1 MSELSNRTKDWF
13 SSQNKKFTNSFN
25 KENLVGT
32 TTTGLGILGNTISS
46 ASKLSQTAD
55 TSSLEAEIQ
64 DVKNFN
70 PSAFNNNSLLN
81 EWSNRNVLDR
91 VSYDEIRG
99 LQGSDIGSSIASNTL
114 SGVTQGASAGGLWG
128 GLIGG
133 AISAIDSGIGALI
146 GHNKTLDEQRRLNKE
161 IEQANKATT
170 ESFQHRASEIDTN
183 QDYNLLANYSAY
195 GGPIHI
201 DKNKIGSFTRE
212 ADKRGLGIQEFANK
226 VLAHKNNYSTSMV
239 KKANFAINASKWYDA
254 GGSLE
259 EDLSPEDFIS
269 QKINEKR
276 IAALDKS
283 RNRTSIRVPK
293 IPNSQTKEQWNTS
306 RDLLTDSYEEE
317 IRKAKSA
324 GNLRLAKDLQEYL
337 DKQLAE
343 EYKPLVLGPNC
354 MYNAGDCYGL
364 NIPGNLT
371 FATKHKELGFKKVS
385 NDNLEPGDL
394 VQDVRNGYP
403 RHAMIYDSKD
413 NEGNLLF
420 NYARGYTIPEAAY
433 DMKYNYVKQGKYPM
447 DNYDVYRY
455 VGTPADSTQWVNEY
469 NEMYNNKKAK
479 GGPLKDSEYY
489 SIMERVAKDNYK
501 KWGFKNSDEALAH
514 ALNDNTYNYRGYYS
528 KYPKSKANADTHWT
542 DEFKTVYHP
551 TFSNK
556 SVYSGKV
563 SQYNPEGLVGGS
575 WDGETFIPADWQ
587 NKKAEGGNLFTNG
600 VTTIGNGGTHEQ
612 NPHQGIQL
620 GVDTQGIPNLVEEG
634 EVIWNDY
641 VFSNRIK
648 VPKKLQDKYKVK
660 NLTFAEAVKKLQK
673 ESEERPNDPISKN
686 TLTSLLT
693 SLQEEQE
700 QIRMKKE
707 INKLNKQYAHGGKLG
722 NLFSGL
728 GPQNNTLD
736 KSDSVEPLD
745 PIKKGA
751 SWLRYAPVVG
761 STIGLMESAL
771 STPDYTHANAI
782 ERAARNASRYTPVGF
797 TPIMNY
803 MQYNPFDKNYY
814 TNKLQSES
822 GATRRAITNMGGP
835 SRQAALLA
843 ADYNAQ
849 TKLGELFRQAEEYNL
864 NQRQKVDEFNR
875 ATNMFNK
882 EKGIQV
888 ALANQNQE
896 AAGKQLGLQG
906 IMASANMRE
915 NMDTARAQSIAQNTS
930 NLFTNLGNIGQD
942 EANRDMQKFYLRTTG
957 TNLPLN
963 EYASIFGI
971 QDAKKEAAKRGYT
984 PSQITTLFSKY

>member
-91 VSYDEIRG
+91 VSYDEIRS
-99 LQGSDIGSSIASNTL
+99 LQGSDIGSSIANNTL

-133 AISAIDSGIGALI
+133 AISAIGSGIGALI
-146 GHNKTLDEQRRLNKE
+146 GHNKALDEQRRLNKE

-212 ADKRGLGIQEFANK
+212 ADKRGLRIQEFANK

-239 KKANFAINASKWYDA
+239 KKANFAKNASTWKYA
-254 GGSLE
+254 KGGSL
-259 EDLSPEDFIS
+259 
-269 QKINEKR
+269 N
-276 IAALDKS
+276 
-283 RNRTSIRVPK
+283 SI
-293 IPNSQTKEQWNTS
+293 
-306 RDLLTDSYEEE
+306 
-317 IRKAKSA
+317 
-324 GNLRLAKDLQEYL
+324 
-337 DKQLAE
+337 
-343 EYKPLVLGPNC
+343 
-354 MYNAGDCYGL
+354 
-364 NIPGNLT
+364 
-371 FATKHKELGFKKVS
+371 
-385 NDNLEPGDL
+385 
-394 VQDVRNGYP
+394 
-403 RHAMIYDSKD
+403 
-413 NEGNLLF
+413 
-420 NYARGYTIPEAAY
+420 
-433 DMKYNYVKQGKYPM
+433 
-447 DNYDVYRY
+447 
-455 VGTPADSTQWVNEY
+455 
-469 NEMYNNKKAK
+469 
-479 GGPLKDSEYY
+479 
-489 SIMERVAKDNYK
+489 
-501 KWGFKNSDEALAH
+501 
-514 ALNDNTYNYRGYYS
+514 
-528 KYPKSKANADTHWT
+528 
-542 DEFKTVYHP
+542 
-551 TFSNK
+551 
-556 SVYSGKV
+556 
-563 SQYNPEGLVGGS
+563 
-575 WDGETFIPADWQ
+575 
-587 NKKAEGGNLFTNG
+587 FTNG
-600 VTTIGNGGTHEQ
+600 IIQINNGDTHEQ
-612 NPHQGIQL
+612 NPYEGIQI
-620 GVDTQGIPNLVEEG
+620 GVDSQGIPNLVEEG

-693 SLQEEQE
+693 PLQEEQE

-707 INKLNKQYAHGGKLG
+707 INQLNKQYAHGGKLG